1 MVYSFLS
8 MNKEHKRNSKNSVR
22 LPRHS
27 INTGGKLLI
36 ITAVRGTRDMFYE

>member
-8 MNKEHKRNSKNSVR
+8 MNKEHKRNSVR